1 MIARRADR
9 HSRTDE
15 RGLASIRA
23 VDQPKPTPSLDTL
36 TDADVE
42 ALRLGAQVLSHR
54 AGPERR
60 PAVARYFTA
69 LEDAL
74 KIEIGRRNASAASAE
89 TAEHGMA
96 LPRPADAEDR
106 RLVAEYLG
114 LLIANERLS
123 PAVRVVCRELRDRD
137 SR

>member
-1 MIARRADR
+1 
-9 HSRTDE
+9 
-15 RGLASIRA
+15 
-23 VDQPKPTPSLDTL
+23 VNQPKPTPSLETL
-36 TDADVE
+36 TDADLG
-42 ALRLGAQVLSHR
+42 ALRLGAQVLGHR

-74 KIEIGRRNASAASAE
+74 KLEIGRRNAGARSAE
-89 TAEHGMA
+89 TAEQGTA

-106 RLVAEYLG
+106 RLVAEYFG

-123 PAVRVVCRELRDRD
+123 PSVRAVCRELRDRD